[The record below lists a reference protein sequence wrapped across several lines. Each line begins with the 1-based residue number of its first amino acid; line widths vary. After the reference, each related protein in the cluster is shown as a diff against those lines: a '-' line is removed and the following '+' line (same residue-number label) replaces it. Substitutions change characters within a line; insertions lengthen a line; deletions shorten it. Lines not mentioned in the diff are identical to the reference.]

1 MGVTFP
7 NRLSILQ
14 EYNPMGM
21 VEASMTDV
29 VSMGFPLRSCWPRLL
44 PAADEPTVLENL
56 FGAVTGNRAQTNI
69 MRMNRCILFIMRKD
83 TYKNKK
89 EKLS

>member
-56 FGAVTGNRAQTNI
+56 F
-69 MRMNRCILFIMRKD
+69 
-83 TYKNKK
+83 
-89 EKLS
+89 